1 MQIYIWASFPPGNI
15 ACSTQNS
22 FWLAV
27 RHICICITFQ
37 LNMCISIGVAIAFQP
52 LSIHLPSFHRSKT
65 EQVFGDACRFSTK
78 HTRPDGIAWEDP
90 FQLTDGHWGPDGHS
104 IIVSDVAGQM
114 HLYALNGLSDSMRCA
129 CYDQFFSSDYG
140 RLRRDANHYVVD
152 DVTQQPP
159 HIRTSEYVVLN
170 LQSMISGLFPGL
182 YDPPCAQPQEMCHGL
197 HASCWLNRISS
208 CFAPCS
214 SVWDGSNSS
223 SCAT

>member
-1 MQIYIWASFPPGNI
+1 M
-15 ACSTQNS
+15 
-22 FWLAV
+22 
-27 RHICICITFQ
+27 
-37 LNMCISIGVAIAFQP
+37 
-52 LSIHLPSFHRSKT
+52 
-65 EQVFGDACRFSTK
+65 FGDACRFSTK

-114 HLYALNGLSDSMRCA
+114 HLYALNGLSESMRCA

-170 LQSMISGLFPGL
+170 LQSMFSGLVSWIVRLP
-182 YDPPCAQPQEMCHGL
+182 MCTVTRDL
-197 HASCWLNRISS
+197 SCFFMRLVGVDRISS
-208 CFAPCS
+208 CFAPC
-214 SVWDGSNSS
+214 
-223 SCAT
+223 